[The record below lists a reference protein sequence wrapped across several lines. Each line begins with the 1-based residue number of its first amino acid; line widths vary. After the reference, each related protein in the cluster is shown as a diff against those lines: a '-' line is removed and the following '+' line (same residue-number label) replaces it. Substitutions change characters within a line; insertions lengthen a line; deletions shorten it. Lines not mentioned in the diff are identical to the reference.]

1 MLIFMG
7 NEFKI
12 SEALLFIDLRVL
24 EAKSRVRSCRSVL
37 LKYLVLWYF
46 DRQKNQ
52 PQECCLP

>member
-12 SEALLFIDLRVL
+12 FGALLFIDLRIL
-24 EAKSRVRSCRSVL
+24 EEKGRVRSCRSVL
-37 LKYLVLWYF
+37 LKYLALWYF

-52 PQECCLP
+52 PQEGCLP